1 MDYETIVNT
10 LTDRVKE
17 LERKDAFNNTLLE
30 LLADKKIS
38 ISRNEEGEVC
48 FETVEETDKKANG

>member
-17 LERKDAFNNTLLE
+17 LERKDAFNNALLD

-38 ISRNEEGEVC
+38 ISRNKEGEVC
-48 FETVEETDKKANG
+48 FETVEETDEKTNE

>member
-17 LERKDAFNNTLLE
+17 LERKDAFNNALLD

-48 FETVEETDKKANG
+48 FETVEETDEKANE